1 MVESVKAVA
10 DAKAALQRG
19 FAGTRV
25 LVVEDDLINQELL
38 VELLNNVGLVH
49 DLAEDGLVAIEK
61 AIQQPYPLILMDM
74 KMPGMDGLD
83 ATREIR
89 RLPGYAK
96 VPIIAVTG
104 NAMQEDREL
113 CLQAGMNDYLA
124 KPINP
129 DLLFAKLYKWLTAA
143 QQH

>member
-1 MVESVKAVA
+1 MKAQNLVEILKSKNLTIGAVESMTGGLFASAVTDIPGASDVFCGSIVAYTPQVKCNLVNVRKETIDQFGVVSWEVA
-10 DAKAALQRG
+10 SEMAYNGR
-19 FAGTRV
+19 T
-25 LVVEDDLINQELL
+25 
-38 VELLNNVGLVH
+38 LLNV
-49 DLAEDGLVAIEK
+49 D
-61 AIQQPYPLILMDM
+61 YC
-74 KMPGMDGLD
+74 
-83 ATREIR
+83 
-89 RLPGYAK
+89 
-96 VPIIAVTG
+96 IAVTG

>member
-1 MVESVKAVA
+1 
-10 DAKAALQRG
+10 
-19 FAGTRV
+19 
-25 LVVEDDLINQELL
+25 
-38 VELLNNVGLVH
+38 
-49 DLAEDGLVAIEK
+49 
-61 AIQQPYPLILMDM
+61 
-74 KMPGMDGLD
+74 MPGMDGLD